1 MLRSAMFVAEP
12 APFVLRS
19 KDRADSPR
27 KKALPK
33 IRKLPNF
40 ADDIEVYEWLDECD
54 LQQYSHTFM
63 KNFGIDGTH
72 FISRKKLASLK
83 FHHFPFLN
91 IENFLHQKILMEHIE
106 HTLMFAYR
114 SPVRK
119 EEASK
124 RRAKYGLLPTKLSD
138 ILEDTEKEGANG
150 NKPGSK
156 QGTRH
161 ALGIELNRRGN
172 HKDRVQ
178 ARRRRSFDH
187 DVWDHINKLRSKDL
201 TGVENM
207 RVGILPSGD
216 KESRE
221 TMSRRRRSFG
231 EAMPE
236 GKVERSKH
244 YGDVALEFD
253 ILQKELILLQDDLL
267 NKYKKLINCD
277 RASIFFLHEKSHE
290 LILCA
295 DKNIWYRLPAGCGIA
310 GRCAETGEVLNIQ
323 DVQSD
328 FRFNR
333 NVDMKTGYVT
343 KSILCQPLR
352 SHRGGGHVVGVVQML
367 NKNDGLHFDSH
378 DEELL
383 STCVQRIND
392 ELHSRF
398 RELMHAAE
406 KFAGFAVF
414 LGEKGGH
421 LRDQNKS
428 TLMNATA
435 ASVAAS
441 YDPATGP
448 QKSNVSV
455 KVMHFG

>member
-1 MLRSAMFVAEP
+1 M
-12 APFVLRS
+12 LRS

-27 KKALPK
+27 KKALPR

-40 ADDIEVYEWLDECD
+40 ADDIEVFEWLGECD
-54 LQQYSHTFM
+54 LQQYSQAFI

-72 FISRKKLASLK
+72 FISRKKLGTLK

-119 EEASK
+119 EESS
-124 RRAKYGLLPTKLSD
+124 RRREKYGLPKKLSD
-138 ILEDTEKEGANG
+138 INEDSGKLSAPNSSR
-150 NKPGSK
+150 PGSSK
-156 QGTRH
+156 HEMRL
-161 ALGIELNRRGN
+161 AIGIELNRRGN
-172 HKDRVQ
+172 HKERVH

-207 RVGILPSGD
+207 RVGLLPSGD
-216 KESRE
+216 AKESKG

-236 GKVERSKH
+236 GNMERSRH

-253 ILQKELILLQDDLL
+253 ILQKELVLLQDDLL

-295 DKNIWYRLPAGCGIA
+295 DKSNWYRLPAGCGIA
-310 GRCAETGEVLNIQ
+310 GRCAETGEVLNIK
-323 DVQSD
+323 DAQSD
-328 FRFNR
+328 FRFNC
-333 NVDMKTGYVT
+333 NVDLKTGYVT
-343 KSILCQPLR
+343 KSILCHPLR
-352 SHRGGGHVVGVVQML
+352 SQRGGGHIVGVVQML

-383 STCVQRIND
+383 AACVQRIND

-414 LGEKGGH
+414 LGERGGH
-421 LRDQNKS
+421 LNSPNRS
-428 TLMNATA
+428 TLLRPTA

-441 YDPATGP
+441 YDYSTAPAREEARPMTF
-448 QKSNVSV
+448 
-455 KVMHFG
+455 M